1 MNVRALLAAGLLLA
15 SLTVAIQ
22 DAGSSPSGPLVIAGH
37 GPELPT
43 IEMLARAFER
53 ANPRVYIDIL
63 FGPVGCLRILVP
75 QTSYVDTRVGPFES
89 PRQHLDR
96 RQFRAVPSNDERTG
110 WAGARVLYG

>member
-1 MNVRALLAAGLLLA
+1 MSVRALLAAGLLLA

-53 ANPRVYIDIL
+53 ANPRIYIDIL
-63 FGPVGCLRILVP
+63 WDENSKTVDMSKKAKGQTRGPGLKNPNYPR
-75 QTSYVDTRVGPFES
+75 RRS
-89 PRQHLDR
+89 PGVALGSWWNLPISPKK
-96 RQFRAVPSNDERTG
+96 APN
-110 WAGARVLYG
+110 